1 MGFAKPHPMGYLG
14 TSITGE
20 QAMQLSKQTS
30 TPKTATLVDRV
41 WPASIEMTAL
51 ARAFRGTTLAV
62 AGSLLIWL
70 SAKIQVPFFPVPMTM
85 GTLAVLAIGM
95 AYGWRLGA
103 ATVLLY
109 LAEGAM
115 GLPVFAGTPEKGIG
129 FAYMMGGTG
138 GYLVGYILAAA
149 SVGWL
154 AERGWDKNVLRTA
167 LAMLVGNV
175 LIYLPGL
182 LWLGTLFG
190 WDKPILEWGL
200 FPFVLGD
207 LTKLALAAALM
218 PLTWKVLGR
227 PRVG

>member
-1 MGFAKPHPMGYLG
+1 MQDREQTPM
-14 TSITGE
+14 I
-20 QAMQLSKQTS
+20 
-30 TPKTATLVDRV
+30 KTATLAERA
-41 WPASIEMTAL
+41 WPSTIGMTAM
-51 ARAFRGTTLAV
+51 ARALRGTILAIV
-62 AGSLLIWL
+62 GSLLIWL
-70 SAKIQVPFFPVPMTM
+70 SAKIQVPFYPVPMTM

-95 AYGWRLGA
+95 AYGWRLGT

-154 AERGWDKNVLRTA
+154 AERGWDKNVISTA
-167 LAMLVGNV
+167 GAMLIGNA
-175 LIYLPGL
+175 LIYVPGL

-200 FPFVLGD
+200 IPFVLGD

-218 PLTWKVLGR
+218 PLTWKLLGR
-227 PRVG
+227 PKG